1 MNSNA
6 SQRASSN
13 QGEQKVKPSTH
24 LHVAAPLERLSEQ
37 FSPRHFQVIVS
48 GEIVSAS
55 IDGGRGSGPLVC
67 RYLFV
72 HGPDWRIISGEEQAI
87 SQSAYAAGAS
97 NLALEFLSY
106 PLNAD
111 QDQVVWNFPFSLIFK
126 STNPF
131 GWPRLVICVYGTD
144 WLNRR
149 VVIGYTS
156 VHVPTQPGR
165 HIHTLQLYSIT
176 SSSWMQRLVAWATG
190 CRPEYVDP
198 QTAARSEGRE
208 VVRTSHAGRIK
219 VCFNVLSRDLQQLQY
234 SL

>member
-1 MNSNA
+1 MLKSWSFSKVHFFVLSQKAWSSPPHRSVVSQSNFPRGT
-6 SQRASSN
+6 SRS
-13 QGEQKVKPSTH
+13 
-24 LHVAAPLERLSEQ
+24 LCRERLSL
-37 FSPRHFQVIVS
+37 PRSMEVGVLGHLCADTYLCTDLI
-48 GEIVSAS
+48 GESFPVKNKRS
-55 IDGGRGSGPLVC
+55 RRVLTLQEPLIW
-67 RYLFV
+67 L
-72 HGPDWRIISGEEQAI
+72 
-87 SQSAYAAGAS
+87 
-97 NLALEFLSY
+97 LM
-106 PLNAD
+106 
-111 QDQVVWNFPFSLIFK
+111 VWNFPFSLIFK

-165 HIHTLQLYSIT
+165 HIQTLQLYSIT